1 VKKTI
6 HLLRLDSEFCHTIS
20 ALPGR
25 EAQQA
30 QPVISTPNNFVSQN
44 QRNTQKNND

>member
-6 HLLRLDSEFCHTIS
+6 HLLRRDSEFCHTIS
-20 ALPGR
+20 ALRGR

-30 QPVISTPNNFVSQN
+30 QPVISARDNFVNQN
-44 QRNTQKNND
+44 QQNTQKNND